1 MTASR
6 KNDHI
11 ELCLV
16 EPVESRAKSTLLEE
30 VELIHCSLPEL
41 AVDDI
46 DLSTELCGR
55 RLRAPL
61 VITGMTGGVE
71 RAVELN
77 RGLAAAAERHGIAF
91 GLGSQRPM
99 LRDPEKAPG
108 YRVRDVAPTA
118 FLIGNIGAVQA
129 VTLSLDQAEALVGA
143 VGADALA
150 VHLNP
155 GQEIIQP
162 EGDRDFRGCVD
173 AIARLAESL
182 SVPVIAKETGCGL
195 SGAVIATLRGA
206 GVRWV
211 DVSGAGGTTWVGVE
225 ALRARGMRAELG
237 ELFWDWGVPT
247 AAATLGAAEAGMG
260 VIASGGLRNGLDALR
275 ALALG
280 ASAAGM
286 ALPYLKAWEA
296 GGAAAVDAVIET
308 LVETLRAGCVLTG
321 SRDLAALRT
330 CPKVLGPRLQAWHA
344 AARTT
349 RGA

>member
-1 MTASR
+1 VTASR

-99 LRDPEKAPG
+99 L
-108 YRVRDVAPTA
+108 RDVAPTA